1 MMNQSRAALA
11 VIDTLIPLAMIANEI
26 GGGSKMLVLSPIEG
40 ISKEKQTA
48 GLGYIDKMKQNFAN
62 LSENLECR

>member
-11 VIDTLIPLAMIANEI
+11 VIDMLIPLAMIANEI
-26 GGGSKMLVLSPIEG
+26 GRGSKVLVLSPIED

>member
-1 MMNQSRAALA
+1 MMNQSRGALA

-26 GGGSKMLVLSPIEG
+26 GGGSKVLVLSPIEG
-40 ISKEKQTA
+40 ISKETA